1 MSLTGV
7 KKNRVLKTDKKNM
20 LTAENLTIG
29 YQQKKQQK
37 IIAKGINLAIK
48 EGTLTAVIGK
58 NGIGKSTLLRTLSK
72 VQKPLEG
79 EVFIN
84 QKNSKAYQHKELA
97 TTISLVLTE
106 RLPESQLTVFELIAL
121 GRQPYTNWIDSLSKK
136 DFEKIHWAIKET
148 SLETLQ
154 HNRCFELSDGQMQR
168 VLIARA
174 LSQDTEIIILDEP
187 TAHLDMHQTIAI
199 FELLNKLTNST
210 KKTIL
215 ISTHEIN
222 LATKMC
228 DELIVFS
235 ENKIYTGTTAE
246 LIQKNAFENLFT
258 SKIVEFDSALQQF
271 VINSQSF

>member
-199 FELLNKLTNST
+199 FELLKKLTNSI

-258 SKIVEFDSALQQF
+258 SKIVIFDNDLQQF
-271 VINSQSF
+271 IINSQSF

>member
-1 MSLTGV
+1 
-7 KKNRVLKTDKKNM
+7 M

-29 YQQKKQQK
+29 YQHKKQHK
-37 IIAKGINLAIK
+37 VIAKGIDLAIK
-48 EGTLTAVIGK
+48 KGTLTAVIGK
-58 NGIGKSTLLRTLSK
+58 NGIGKSTLLKTLSK
-72 VQKPLEG
+72 VQEPLEG
-79 EVFIN
+79 NIFIN
-84 QKNSKAYQHKELA
+84 QKNSTAYQHQELA

-136 DFEKIHWAIKET
+136 DLEKIQWAIEET
-148 SLETLQ
+148 NLEALQ
-154 HNRCFELSDGQMQR
+154 NNRCYELSDGQMQR

-174 LSQDTEIIILDEP
+174 LSQDTKIIILDEP

-199 FELLNKLTNST
+199 FELLKKLTSAT

-228 DELIVFS
+228 DELIVLT
-235 ENKIYTGTTAE
+235 ENKIYTGTTTE
-246 LIQKNAFENLFT
+246 LIQQNAFENLFA
-258 SKIVEFDSALQQF
+258 SKIVKFDSTLQQF

>member
-258 SKIVEFDSALQQF
+258 SKIVKFDSALQQF